1 MGMKKTKK
9 RSNLREMAEEMDVFD
24 EMLST
29 LVDLLETKG
38 VMTRKEFEDLL
49 RAKIEKTSE
58 FKSYRDVQRGEL

>member
-1 MGMKKTKK
+1 
-9 RSNLREMAEEMDVFD
+9 MAEEMDVFD